1 MPTENNATSVLDGD
15 ELDAAL
21 KQSLKESAATYVHRL
36 REPFT
41 YEGSTWENLTFHFGR
56 LTGRDS
62 LTIENEMALEGKA
75 LVAAEFSGEAAS
87 QGSSGPAPVRLHQDH
102 RAGPVFFAQVGAVG
116 GQELRRQC
124 LILSQNN
131 HTPVSFWMELPF
143 LELREWRRANN
154 AVVEEAAARIE
165 EMRNGGKERL

>member
-75 LVAAEFSGEAAS
+75 LVAAEFSGEFLVRMAS
-87 QGSSGPAPVRLHQDH
+87 RASAEKLHPKVLLALPLSDYTKIIGRARSFLLRSGQ
-102 RAGPVFFAQVGAVG
+102 
-116 GQELRRQC
+116 
-124 LILSQNN
+124 
-131 HTPVSFWMELPF
+131 
-143 LELREWRRANN
+143 
-154 AVVEEAAARIE
+154 
-165 EMRNGGKERL
+165 